1 MQRNMAFQKMLR
13 MMRNQLDAGS
23 ITSEANPVKAKSQT
37 VWIVHRS
44 GREGRKS
51 GAHGHGGHHL

>member
-37 VWIVHRS
+37 VWDCTQVW
-44 GREGRKS
+44 
-51 GAHGHGGHHL
+51 